1 MNVTKADSP
10 GDPSPRRWFSR
21 NRSNLDQPGMP
32 MHLSMVWAGVVAV
45 VFVLAIAL
53 TVLTLALQG
62 HR

>member
-1 MNVTKADSP
+1 
-10 GDPSPRRWFSR
+10 
-21 NRSNLDQPGMP
+21 MP

-45 VFVLAIAL
+45 VFVLGIAL